1 MGELIKVKI
10 AKVPKGTVRSGGR
23 TSGSISSGASIEF
36 AQRAVYAHYADE
48 ADKATQAERA
58 KEADRLTSE
67 AVKDLERAVLSKLFI
82 PYLDTAAKTWADV
95 RKDEDFNSVKIKTS
109 LWTDGFLSAHGQNP
123 QGGGGTAGKSY
134 LSQLLDVDLS
144 TLSSGQVLTWNG
156 TKWTNSVLTLPD
168 MAGYALESWVEANFV
183 TLDTAQTITGIK
195 TFDKCP
201 IFNHYAEVSNSA
213 SILISKPGLYF
224 GIGPNGYADEIQL
237 GVADGTGSWF
247 DNDDLTIRVRGM
259 VTATSFAVQG
269 GTASQFL
276 KADGSVD
283 SNAYLTTESAS
294 TSYVSKAGDSMTGAL
309 NIGNSL
315 QTQIWLNSNGTPET
329 GIGFKVDGMTLGWV
343 GYNTYR
349 GTVLYT
355 YDGGHYL
362 GIHPNGTPRFDS
374 NVIWHQG
381 NDGSGS
387 GLDADLLDG
396 NHLADILASNV
407 ASASRLQTAR
417 TIWGHDFDGT
427 GNVSGT
433 LLEVEHIIMSGGI
446 ISGGTSQGAY
456 IGHSGAGLGD
466 TYTGGL
472 LYAYGNNPLYFYT
485 NSLCRMMIDGNG
497 NVGIGTDS
505 SAYKLD
511 VNGAI
516 RTTSLVIGDCT
527 ISWNATNRMLKVDRG
542 LYSEGGVSAHGV
554 NTNAGGGS
562 GNYMDVNA
570 SNATYL
576 AMPNLVAQ
584 VAESD
589 DLLPYDSDY
598 FVVGDSSYGYDYCA
612 KFQMTALWRYIK
624 NKADQQYVPTGGN
637 LIASFDGDNVA
648 LSCQPGT
655 LTLNGVKI
663 TSGSAITCN
672 SLSAQGVTAYDVTIG
687 GPSVN
692 CVHIKYQGKTY
703 TLQLA
708 KLIQAGYLT
717 A

>member
-109 LWTDGFLSAHGQNP
+109 LWTDGFMSARGLNP
-123 QGGGGTAGKSY
+123 NGGGSGGTGKSY
-134 LSQLLDVDLS
+134 LSDLLDVDLAN
-144 TLSSGQVLTWNG
+144 TLLDGQVLVYRDG
-156 TKWTNSVLTLPD
+156 KWTNETIEAASL
-168 MAGYALESWVEANFV
+168 AGYALESWVEANYQPKGDYL
-183 TLDTAQTITGIK
+183 T
-195 TFDKCP
+195 
-201 IFNHYAEVSNSA
+201 NSA
-213 SILISKPGLYF
+213 
-224 GIGPNGYADEIQL
+224 
-237 GVADGTGSWF
+237 
-247 DNDDLTIRVRGM
+247 
-259 VTATSFAVQG
+259 
-269 GTASQFL
+269 
-276 KADGSVD
+276 
-283 SNAYLTTESAS
+283 AS
-294 TSYVSKAGDSMTGAL
+294 TSFVSKAGDTMTGAL
-309 NIGNSL
+309 NIGNSA
-315 QTQIWLNSNGTPET
+315 QTQIWLNSNGTSET
-329 GIGFKVDGMTLGWV
+329 GIGLKVNGATLGWV

-355 YDGGHYL
+355 YDGDHYL

-417 TIWGHDFDGT
+417 TIWGHSFDGT

-433 LLEVEHIIMSGGI
+433 LSDVEHIQMSGGI

-456 IGHSGAGLGD
+456 IGHTGAGLGS

-485 NSLCRMMIDGNG
+485 NSSRRMMINGKG

-516 RTTSLVIGDCT
+516 RTTALVIGDCT

-542 LYSEGGVSAHGV
+542 LYSEGAVSARGV
-554 NTNAGGGS
+554 NANGTGGGS

-584 VAESD
+584 VAESG
-589 DLLPYDSDY
+589 DLFPYDSDY

-624 NKADQQYVPTGGN
+624 KKADQQYVPTGGN

-655 LTLNGVKI
+655 LRINGNCAI
-663 TSGSAITCN
+663 NSG
-672 SLSAQGVTAYDVTIG
+672 GVISSVGANIG
-687 GPSVN
+687 GSVSAYGLILTGPAP
-692 CVHIKYQGKTY
+692 HIDITYQDKKY

-708 KLIQAGYLT
+708 KLIEDGYL

>member
-109 LWTDGFLSAHGQNP
+109 LWTDGFMSARGLNP
-123 QGGGGTAGKSY
+123 NGGGSGGAGKSY
-134 LSQLLDVDLS
+134 LSDLLDVDLD

-156 TKWTNSVLTLPD
+156 TKWTNSALTLPD
-168 MAGYALESWVEANFV
+168 MAGYALESWVEANFQPKGDYL
-183 TLDTAQTITGIK
+183 T
-195 TFDKCP
+195 
-201 IFNHYAEVSNSA
+201 NSA
-213 SILISKPGLYF
+213 
-224 GIGPNGYADEIQL
+224 
-237 GVADGTGSWF
+237 
-247 DNDDLTIRVRGM
+247 
-259 VTATSFAVQG
+259 
-269 GTASQFL
+269 
-276 KADGSVD
+276 
-283 SNAYLTTESAS
+283 AS

-309 NIGNSL
+309 NIGNSA
-315 QTQIWLNSNGTPET
+315 QTQIWLNSSGTSET
-329 GIGFKVDGMTLGWV
+329 GIGLKVNGATLGWV

-355 YDGGHYL
+355 YDGGHFL

-417 TIWGHDFDGT
+417 TIWGHSFDGT

-433 LLEVEHIIMSGGI
+433 LSDVEHIRMSGGI
-446 ISGGTSQGAY
+446 VSGGTSQGAY
-456 IGHSGAGLGD
+456 IGHTGAGLGS

-485 NSLCRMMIDGNG
+485 DGLQRMMINGNG

-505 SAYKLD
+505 SAFKLD
-511 VNGAI
+511 VNGAT
-516 RTTSLVIGDCT
+516 RTTALVIGHCT
-527 ISWNATNRMLKVDRG
+527 ISWDEANGMLKVDRG
-542 LYSEGGVSAHGV
+542 LYSTGGVSAHGV
-554 NTNAGGGS
+554 NKNAGGGGSDS
-562 GNYMDVNA
+562 GNYLDINA

-576 AMPNLVAQ
+576 AMPNLIAKIS
-584 VAESD
+584 ESN
-589 DLLPYDSDY
+589 DLCPYDTDY

-612 KFQMTALWRYIK
+612 KFKMTGLWRYIK
-624 NKADQQYVPTGGN
+624 GKADGCYLGSDGAGATEFTLYNMMQPCMTNSAVDDN
-637 LIASFDGDNVA
+637 DLFFVASAEYSEGAVLYASSLWAYIKSKMGLAFTVDGDNVA

-655 LTLNGVKI
+655 LRINGNCAINAGGVISSVGANIGGTVSAYGIDVVGPAPHIKI
-663 TSGSAITCN
+663 T
-672 SLSAQGVTAYDVTIG
+672 
-687 GPSVN
+687 
-692 CVHIKYQGKTY
+692 YQGKTY
-703 TLQLA
+703 TLQFA
-708 KLIQAGYLT
+708 KLIEDGYL

>member
-23 TSGSISSGASIEF
+23 TSGSISNGASIEF

-109 LWTDGFLSAHGQNP
+109 LWTDGFMSARGLNP
-123 QGGGGTAGKSY
+123 NGGSGSGGFGKSY
-134 LSQLLDVDLS
+134 LSDLLDVDLN
-144 TLSSGQVLTWNG
+144 TLLDGQVLVYRDG
-156 TKWTNSVLTLPD
+156 KWTNETIEAASLS
-168 MAGYALESWVEANFV
+168 GYALESWVEANFQPKGDYL
-183 TLDTAQTITGIK
+183 T
-195 TFDKCP
+195 
-201 IFNHYAEVSNSA
+201 NSA
-213 SILISKPGLYF
+213 
-224 GIGPNGYADEIQL
+224 
-237 GVADGTGSWF
+237 
-247 DNDDLTIRVRGM
+247 
-259 VTATSFAVQG
+259 
-269 GTASQFL
+269 
-276 KADGSVD
+276 
-283 SNAYLTTESAS
+283 AS

-309 NIGNSL
+309 SIGNSE
-315 QTQIWLNSNGTPET
+315 QTQIWLNSNGTSET

-343 GYNTYR
+343 GHNSYR
-349 GTVLYT
+349 GTVLYN
-355 YDGGHYL
+355 YNGSHYL
-362 GIHPNGTPRFDS
+362 GIYPNGTPRFDG

-381 NDGSGS
+381 NDGAGS

-407 ASASRLQTAR
+407 ASASRLQAAR

-427 GNVSGT
+427 GDVSGT
-433 LLEVEHIIMSGGI
+433 LSEVENIIMSGGI
-446 ISGGTSQGAY
+446 ISGGSSQGAY
-456 IGHSGAGLGD
+456 IGHSGVGLGS

-485 NSLCRMMIDGNG
+485 NSSRRMMINGNG

-505 SAYKLD
+505 SAFKLD
-511 VNGAI
+511 VNGTT
-516 RTTSLVIGDCT
+516 RTTKQVIGDCT
-527 ISWNATNRMLKVDRG
+527 ISWDAANGMLKFDKG
-542 LYSEGGVSAHGV
+542 LYSEGPVSARGV
-554 NTNAGGGS
+554 NANGSTGS
-562 GNYMDVNA
+562 GTGMDVNA

-576 AMPNLVAQ
+576 AMPNLIAKVD
-584 VAESD
+584 ESY
-589 DLLPYDSDY
+589 DLFPYDSDY

-624 NKADQQYVPTGGN
+624 DKADKQYVPTGGN

-655 LTLNGVKI
+655 LRINGNC
-663 TSGSAITCN
+663 AIN
-672 SLSAQGVTAYDVTIG
+672 AGGVISSVGANIG
-687 GPSVN
+687 GSVSAYGIILTGPAP
-692 CVHIKYQGKTY
+692 HIDITYQGNTY
-703 TLQLA
+703 KLQLA
-708 KLIQAGYLT
+708 KLIEDGYL

>member
-1 MGELIKVKI
+1 MSGLIKVKI

-48 ADKATQAERA
+48 ADKAAQAERA

-67 AVKDLERAVLSKLFI
+67 AAKDLERTVLSKLFI
-82 PYLDTAAKTWADV
+82 PYLDMAAKTWADV

-109 LWTDGFLSAHGQNP
+109 LWTDGFMSARGLNP
-123 QGGGGTAGKSY
+123 NGGSGSGGAGKSY
-134 LSQLLDVDLS
+134 LSDLLDVDLG

-156 TKWTNSVLTLPD
+156 TKWVNSALTLPD
-168 MAGYALESWVEANFV
+168 MAGYALESWVEANYQPKGDYL
-183 TLDTAQTITGIK
+183 T
-195 TFDKCP
+195 
-201 IFNHYAEVSNSA
+201 NSA
-213 SILISKPGLYF
+213 AL
-224 GIGPNGYADEIQL
+224 
-237 GVADGTGSWF
+237 
-247 DNDDLTIRVRGM
+247 
-259 VTATSFAVQG
+259 
-269 GTASQFL
+269 
-276 KADGSVD
+276 
-283 SNAYLTTESAS
+283 S
-294 TSYVSKAGDSMTGAL
+294 TYVSKAGDSMTGAL
-309 NIGNSL
+309 NIGNSS
-315 QTQIWLNSNGTPET
+315 QTQIWLNSNGTSET
-329 GIGFKVDGMTLGWV
+329 GIGLKVDGATFGWV

-355 YDGGHYL
+355 YDGDHYL
-362 GIHPNGTPRFDS
+362 GIYPNGTPRFDG

-381 NDGSGS
+381 NDGAGS

-396 NHLADILASNV
+396 KHLADILASNV

-417 TIWGHDFDGT
+417 TIWGHSFDGT

-433 LLEVEHIIMSGGI
+433 LSDVEHIQMSGGI

-456 IGHSGAGLGD
+456 IGHAGAGLGS

-485 NSLCRMMIDGNG
+485 NSSRRMMINGNG

-505 SAYKLD
+505 SAFKLD
-511 VNGAI
+511 VNGAT
-516 RTTSLVIGDCT
+516 RTTKLVIGDCT
-527 ISWNATNRMLKVDRG
+527 ISWDAANGMLKFDKG
-542 LYSEGGVSAHGV
+542 LYSEGAVSARGV
-554 NTNAGGGS
+554 NANGRTGS
-562 GNYMDVNA
+562 GTGMDVNA
-570 SNATYL
+570 SNATHL
-576 AMPNLVAQ
+576 AMPSLIAQ
-584 VAESD
+584 VDESY
-589 DLLPYDSDY
+589 DLFPYDSDY

-624 NKADQQYVPTGGN
+624 DKADKQYVPTGGN

-655 LTLNGVKI
+655 LRINGNCAI
-663 TSGSAITCN
+663 NSG
-672 SLSAQGVTAYDVTIG
+672 GVISSVGANIGGTVSAYDFALT
-687 GPSVN
+687 GPSPSVK
-692 CVHIKYQGKTY
+692 VTYQGKTY

-708 KLIQAGYLT
+708 KLIEDGYL